1 MKKMQPIYFALDF
14 ENAAIALS
22 FLDENHLS
30 GIPVKVGM
38 ELYYQEGPSIIQQLK
53 SRGHDIFL
61 DLKLHDIPETV
72 RRSMRNL
79 AKLDVDVINVHAQ
92 GGAEM
97 IQAAK
102 RGLEEGASEDTPV
115 LLAVTML
122 TSTDQKML
130 ELDLLLKESL
140 TNVVHHYSKLA
151 QINGADGVVCSVKE
165 AAMIKQQTNLLALTP
180 GIRAENAGQH
190 DQKRVA
196 TPAEAVENGSDSI
209 VVGRAIRDAENPRA
223 TYKKMKEAFT
233 YGQQTT
239 HS

>member
-1 MKKMQPIYFALDF
+1 MKKIQPIYFALDF
-14 ENAAIALS
+14 ENAETALS
-22 FLDENHLS
+22 FLDKNDLS

-38 ELYYQEGPSIIQQLK
+38 ELYYREGPRIIEQLK

-92 GGAEM
+92 GGGDM
-97 IQAAK
+97 IKAAK
-102 RGLEEGASEDTPV
+102 RGLEEGASDEVPV

-130 ELDLLLKESL
+130 EQDLLLKESL
-140 TNVVHHYSKLA
+140 INVVHHYSKLA
-151 QINGADGVVCSVKE
+151 EINGADGVVCSVEE
-165 AAMIKQQTNLLALTP
+165 AAMIKQQTRLLALTP
-180 GIRAENAGQH
+180 GIREKNGGRQ

-196 TPAEAVENGSDSI
+196 TPVEALEKGSDSI
-209 VVGRAIRDAENPRA
+209 VVGRAIRDAEDPQA
-223 TYKKMKEAFT
+223 TYTKMKEAFT